1 MEISRI
7 IEHIFKNQTNI
18 NALVVITVLTGLALF
33 GTFKSKNPKIK
44 HFAKQSPA
52 ILATVG
58 IFFSFWGISIGLI
71 GLNLEDIQHSIPTL
85 LEGLKAKF
93 LASLMGIFASIIVR
107 IAQSFSIDD
116 GGGDDVVDDYS
127 AAILQE
133 LKNQSEFLARI
144 DSNNKGH
151 FDLLNFS
158 INTGFKHQIQKF
170 DEFAQLVTENS
181 SKALIEALQDVMRDF
196 NAKINEQFGDNFKE
210 LNHAVGDLLE
220 WQKNYKNH
228 VEQLNNNFQKTLDGI
243 NHIEKAF
250 NVIQNHSQNFVTIS
264 AELGEVLKKLDL
276 QIQSFNHHLQA
287 IDELARNAKNAFPLI
302 ENNLSDLTN
311 GFKSSVEKS
320 LFEINSSVDAV
331 SKSLIQSS
339 AKIESVDKALPEAV
353 EKVLQTMGDQLARLS
368 QKFATDYEPL
378 TERLRVILQMA
389 ERVR

>member
-1 MEISRI
+1 MEISQI

-18 NALVVITVLTGLALF
+18 NALFMIAVLTGLALF
-33 GTFKSKNPKIK
+33 GTFKSENPKIK

-71 GLNLEDIQHSIPTL
+71 GLNLADIQHSIPTL

-107 IAQSFSIDD
+107 IAQSFSIEDD
-116 GGGDDVVDDYS
+116 GDVVDDYS

-133 LKNQSEFLARI
+133 LKNQSELLARI

-158 INTGFKHQIQKF
+158 INNGFKHQVQKF

-228 VEQLNNNFQKTLDGI
+228 VEQLNNNFQNALNGI

-250 NVIQNHSQNFVTIS
+250 NVIQNHSQNFVVVS
-264 AELGEVLKKLDL
+264 AELSEILKTLDL

-302 ENNLSDLTN
+302 ENNLNDLTN